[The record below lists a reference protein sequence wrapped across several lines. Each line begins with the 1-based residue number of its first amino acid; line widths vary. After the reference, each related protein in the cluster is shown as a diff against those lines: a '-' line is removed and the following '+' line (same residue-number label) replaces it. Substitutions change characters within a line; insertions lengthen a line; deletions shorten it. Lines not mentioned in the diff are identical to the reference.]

1 MWDESHLKLL
11 LEAILDEDQIG
22 FFDETT
28 FNAFAL
34 HKLESL
40 KFLLK
45 AKKILFR
52 CQYNDES
59 SLLQISLP
67 RFFQVNE
74 KVDVHVFRP

>member
-1 MWDESHLKLL
+1 MKTKLDFL
-11 LEAILDEDQIG
+11 MRQLSML
-22 FFDETT
+22 
-28 FNAFAL
+28 AL

-45 AKKILFR
+45 AKKFLFR

-67 RFFQVNE
+67 RFFQANV
-74 KVDVHVFRP
+74 KVDVHF